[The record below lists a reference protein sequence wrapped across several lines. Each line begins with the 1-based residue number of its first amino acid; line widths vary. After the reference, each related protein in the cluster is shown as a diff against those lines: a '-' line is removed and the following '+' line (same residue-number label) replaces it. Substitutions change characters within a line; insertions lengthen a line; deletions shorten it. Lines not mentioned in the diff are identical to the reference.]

1 MPTLL
6 MGALLVGLTP
16 AAPNLFLAGSTEAT
30 LTPERPGHE
39 FVTLAR
45 YPDRHPSAAAPPGT
59 PDRHPSAAAAPGTP
73 ELSIAQTK
81 RVQEAA
87 QVLKD
92 IHAAP
97 DKDIPQDL
105 WEKASCVLVVP
116 SLKRAAFIFGGEYG
130 KGLMSCRRNGEWSA
144 PVFMLVGKG
153 SWGLQIGAEAIDL
166 VLLVMN
172 DGGMEKLLKNKVSL
186 GGEASVA
193 AGPVG
198 RDARAATDAQMT
210 AEILSYSR
218 THGLF
223 AGINLSGGVIKP
235 DDDDNHDLYG
245 AKMNAASVVKDTTM
259 TPPAATDPFM
269 AALKRS
275 M

>member
-45 YPDRHPSAAAPPGT
+45 YPDRHPSAAAAPGT
-59 PDRHPSAAAAPGTP
+59 PDRHS
-73 ELSIAQTK
+73 ELSTAQTK

-116 SLKRAAFIFGGEYG
+116 SLKKAAFIFGGEYG
-130 KGLMSCRRNGEWSA
+130 KGLMSCRRS
-144 PVFMLVGKG
+144 GKWK
-153 SWGLQIGAEAIDL
+153 SRLRASR
-166 VLLVMN
+166 
-172 DGGMEKLLKNKVSL
+172 VS
-186 GGEASVA
+186 SMPA
-193 AGPVG
+193 AG
-198 RDARAATDAQMT
+198 Q
-210 AEILSYSR
+210 
-218 THGLF
+218 
-223 AGINLSGGVIKP
+223 
-235 DDDDNHDLYG
+235 
-245 AKMNAASVVKDTTM
+245 
-259 TPPAATDPFM
+259 
-269 AALKRS
+269 
-275 M
+275 